1 MSKKD
6 REQLSKSLNNKR
18 KRQLTKLENKL
29 LFIEKNPQL
38 FEREAQSVQESRITE
53 LANKPKFSSK

>member
-38 FEREAQSVQESRITE
+38 FEHEAQSVQESRITE